1 MAACINPS
9 SQKLVDLNN
18 NPSQL
23 YKMPVHEYM
32 DLYVKDKI
40 L

>member
-1 MAACINPS
+1 MLHVLTFYP
-9 SQKLVDLNN
+9 QKLVDLNN